1 MNERINILHLED
13 DQDYADLIRELLV
26 REGIDASI
34 QLVSTREDFTH
45 ALSTD
50 SFDLIL
56 ADYTLPT
63 WNGIQALNLAKE
75 KSPGTPFLLVS
86 GTVAENVAIESMRG
100 GATDYV
106 FKHFPE
112 RLGPAVQRAIRE
124 TEERTRRKVMERQA
138 TILASL
144 GRSLSTVTRPD
155 EAARVILQ
163 SADQMFSM
171 DSFTL
176 DLYEAE
182 PDLMRPVL
190 NVDTINGQRTEVRT
204 SGKTNKPSARARR
217 VMQNGR
223 ELIRRS
229 DGIELLTDA
238 IPFGDTSKCSE
249 SVMVA
254 PLRDG
259 EKVIG
264 VVSVQSYTPN
274 AYTPNDLDGFQTLVD
289 YCGGALHRIRG
300 EQIVRESEQQF
311 GDLFEGSPDAILV
324 EDLEGN
330 VLDVNPAGCLLHGL
344 AREHIVG
351 KNFLELFPPDKRD
364 AAKILFAKLSSEELS
379 RAESERW
386 TADGKATPVEIR
398 AGRIPYRG
406 RPAVLLHVRDVSN
419 QKRLEEQFRQA
430 QKMEAI
436 GQLAGGVA
444 HDFNN
449 LLTVIHGHASLL
461 LLDARNQ
468 DSADSSQ
475 QIVEA
480 VNRAAALTKQLLA
493 FSRRQVL
500 DTRRLDMNEVVS
512 HMGAMLGRLLGE
524 DVALRVRYWQSPAPV
539 QADRGM
545 MEQILLNLAVNARDA
560 MLKGGQLNIQISTVD
575 VDKKYLERQPQA
587 RVGRFVLLSVGDTG
601 TGIPPEVLPRIFEPF
616 FTTKEV
622 GKGTGLGLA
631 TVYGIVKQ
639 HHGWIEIETETGRG
653 TTFKVYLPA
662 LEDVNREQVT
672 KTVEPVVSG
681 GNECILIVEDEKPV
695 RELVSTLLRR
705 RGYRVLE
712 AESGQKALGVWNEN
726 KGQIDLVLTD
736 MVMPDRMTGWELAE
750 KLQAERPGL
759 KVIFTSGYSAEVV
772 GREFVLQVGVNY
784 LPKPYHPH
792 TLARAIR
799 ERLDSKESL

>member
-34 QLVSTREDFTH
+34 QLVSTREDFTR

-50 SFDLIL
+50 NFDLIL

-124 TEERTRRKVMERQA
+124 TEERARRKVMERQA

-155 EAARVILQ
+155 EAARVIMQ

-238 IPFGDTSKCSE
+238 IPFGDTSRCSE

-344 AREHIVG
+344 ARENIVG

-364 AAKILFAKLSSEELS
+364 AAKILFSKLSSEEIS

-560 MLKGGQLNIQISTVD
+560 MLKGGQLNIQISAVD
-575 VDKKYLERQPQA
+575 VDREYLERQPQA

-653 TTFKVYLPA
+653 TTFKVYLPS
-662 LEDVNREQVT
+662 LEDVACELAA
-672 KTVEPVVSG
+672 KTVEPAVRG

-792 TLARAIR
+792 TLARTIR
-799 ERLDSKESL
+799 ERLDSKESS